1 MVDRDRCRP
10 QAISRAGPSEEPGAS
25 AVSHRDRQPLEW
37 WTIQRQPLPFLH
49 AGASNPTTARGGV
62 LCLAGPSVWWIR
74 PPWDCCSV
82 APIADL
88 HEQTFV
94 AHAGQIAA
102 GSANVGQLFRPGY
115 PHPQGECDRAFS
127 EGGLQTAGQPNSL
140 CPVPITFTNL
150 DGGLWRSFEGNRQ
163 HKVRSFGQPEAPTIS
178 VTYQIDAVLNERRLK
193 RSF

>member
-115 PHPQGECDRAFS
+115 PILKASAIARSLREGFRPQASRIRSARS
-127 EGGLQTAGQPNSL
+127 RSRLRISMEGFGVVSRG
-140 CPVPITFTNL
+140 I
-150 DGGLWRSFEGNRQ
+150 GNTKFAVSVSPRRQ
-163 HKVRSFGQPEAPTIS
+163 RFQ
-178 VTYQIDAVLNERRLK
+178 
-193 RSF
+193 